1 MIAHAL
7 SIVRNELDR
16 HLVSYGSAA
25 PAPAAPQAEIANVG
39 EVLAGGNNGQ
49 ARGRIVLSVVNM
61 QAERTLENVPNYIR
75 DDTALQVRYENAPV
89 FLNLAILVTAT
100 HTKYTDALVA
110 LSRAILFF
118 QHRHVFTPDNVDP
131 SSLTTNAPINALDR
145 LEDFKLIFKLSS
157 PTLEEVN
164 HLWGTLGAR
173 QLPFAL
179 YWVRMLEMRFEATL
193 SEGGLITEV
202 IGDFS
207 HKGELVN

>member
-7 SIVRNELDR
+7 SIVRSELDR
-16 HLVSYGSAA
+16 HLVSYG
-25 PAPAAPQAEIANVG
+25 PAAPQAELGNVG
-39 EVLAGGNNGQ
+39 EVLAGGNNGP

-89 FLNLAILVTAT
+89 FLNLAVLVTAT
-100 HTKYTDALVA
+100 HTTYMDALVA

-131 SSLTTNAPINALDR
+131 SSLTTNAPVNALDR

-202 IGDFS
+202 IGDFA

>member
-16 HLVSYGSAA
+16 HLVSYG
-25 PAPAAPQAEIANVG
+25 PAAPQAELGNVG
-39 EVLAGGNNGQ
+39 KMLAGGNNGP

-89 FLNLAILVTAT
+89 FLNLAVLVTAT
-100 HTKYTDALVA
+100 HTTYMDALVA

-131 SSLTTNAPINALDR
+131 SSLTTNAPVNALDR

-202 IGDFS
+202 IGDFA

>member
-1 MIAHAL
+1 
-7 SIVRNELDR
+7 
-16 HLVSYGSAA
+16 
-25 PAPAAPQAEIANVG
+25 
-39 EVLAGGNNGQ
+39 VLAGGNNGP

-89 FLNLAILVTAT
+89 FLNLAVLVTAT
-100 HTKYTDALVA
+100 HTTYMDALVA

-131 SSLTTNAPINALDR
+131 SSLTTNAPVNALDR

-202 IGDFS
+202 IGDFA

>member
-7 SIVRNELDR
+7 SIVRSELDR
-16 HLVSYGSAA
+16 HLVSYE
-25 PAPAAPQAEIANVG
+25 PAAPQAELGNVG
-39 EVLAGGNNGQ
+39 EVLAGGNNGP

-89 FLNLAILVTAT
+89 FLNLAVLVTAT
-100 HTKYTDALVA
+100 HTTYMDALVA

-131 SSLTTNAPINALDR
+131 SSLTTNAPVNALDR

-173 QLPFAL
+173 QLLFAL

-202 IGDFS
+202 IGDFA

>member
-16 HLVSYGSAA
+16 HLVSYG
-25 PAPAAPQAEIANVG
+25 PAAPQAELGNVG
-39 EVLAGGNNGQ
+39 EVLAGGNNGP

-89 FLNLAILVTAT
+89 FLNLAVLVTAT
-100 HTKYTDALVA
+100 HTTYMDALVA

-131 SSLTTNAPINALDR
+131 SSLTTNAPVNALVR
-145 LEDFKLIFKLSS
+145 LEDFKLIIKLSS

-202 IGDFS
+202 IGDFA